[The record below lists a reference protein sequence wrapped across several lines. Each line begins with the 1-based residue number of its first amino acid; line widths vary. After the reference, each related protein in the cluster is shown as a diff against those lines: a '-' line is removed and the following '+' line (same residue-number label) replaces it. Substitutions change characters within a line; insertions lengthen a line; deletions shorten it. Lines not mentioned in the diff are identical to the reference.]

1 MSSSAPQAGL
11 EVLEAGLGPSVRA
24 GFTTRAGGV
33 SVPPWDGLN
42 LGLAVGDDPDRVRR
56 NRELLAQWAGVPVAF
71 ATQVHGRDVVVV
83 DGPPADRTDSVAVA
97 DALVTTRTDVAL
109 AVLVADCVPVLLAD
123 PETRVVAA
131 VHAGRGGLVAGV
143 VQAALDVMTDLGA
156 RLDRVVAAVGP
167 SIAGRSY
174 EVPADL
180 RDAVAQVVPAS
191 SATTSWGT
199 PALDLAFGV
208 VAGLA
213 AAGVHRVHRVD
224 RDTFR
229 DPGLYS
235 HRRATAAGTTTG
247 RSCGIVRLLPAAPR
261 VAPPTSEDALLA

>member
-1 MSSSAPQAGL
+1 MTSTAPQAGL
-11 EVLEAGLGPSVRA
+11 DVLEAGLGPSVCA

-56 NRELLAQWAGVPVAF
+56 NRELLAGWAGVPVAF

-83 DGPPADRTDSVAVA
+83 DGPPADGTDAVAVA

-123 PETRVVAA
+123 PDDGVVAA

-143 VQAALDVMTDLGA
+143 VEAALDVMTALGA
-156 RLDRVVAAVGP
+156 HPDRVVAAVGP

-180 RDAVAQVVPAS
+180 RAAVAEIVPAS

-199 PALDLAFGV
+199 PALDLPAGV
-208 VAGLA
+208 VAVLA
-213 AAGVHRVHRVD
+213 ASGVHRVRRLD

-229 DPGLYS
+229 EPDLYS